1 MRTGE
6 RRESPADA
14 ELGNPHAVFPS
25 ELAADGSGPE
35 FIAHAND
42 ILFTH
47 ALHGNFSY
55 VNQAGTRITGH
66 SRQSLMR
73 LSLVD
78 LAAPEY
84 REAARRIIQGE
95 FEGRLGEWSF
105 PLEIVARDGRR
116 LALEVTSQL
125 VYVDGRPAGIRGIA
139 RDVSEARRAQKELR
153 ELESRFLALAEL
165 TGGATF
171 VCQESKIV
179 MVNRASEVLS
189 GYSRAELLTMDFQD
203 LVHPDHRDLVRSR
216 LARQSFDKSPAPYE
230 LKLRNKAGEEQWVR
244 MAATVIPYQ
253 GRFAVLATAFALTG
267 KELGGDQDAEA
278 APSST
283 ASHLEQLFEN
293 TPAGIVALDRQG
305 RALQAN
311 GEFGRMFGFAPA
323 QFVGRDLEALIV
335 PPERRDEAMALRQYM
350 ASGGKFRVES
360 VRQHQNGDPI
370 NVSILG
376 IPVPGEGPVAGY
388 AIYRDITNRRA
399 TEQALVESEAQFHA
413 LEQRYQSLFAQVHYG
428 IYRATMEGR
437 ILDANPAL
445 ARMLGYESTEEL
457 LQLDITRDVYADS
470 AEPDRLLNELRMEGR
485 QVCETGWRR
494 KDGRLITVRL
504 SAIASPRTAEM
515 VETMEVIVEDVTEQ
529 RALEEQ
535 FRQSQKM
542 EGIGRLAGGVAH
554 DFNNL
559 LTVIKGYSELVL
571 FQTEEGDATRPQLE
585 EILNAADR
593 AATLTRQLLAFSRR
607 QVLAPKVL
615 ELNSVVSNMEKLL
628 GRLLGEDMEL
638 LTVLDPALHP
648 VKADPGQLEQ
658 VIMNL
663 AVNARDA
670 MPMGGQ
676 LIIETA
682 NVTLDETYHSSVLP
696 GDYVMLAVID
706 SGQGMTEEIRSRVFE
721 PFFTTKERGTGLG
734 LSTVYGIV
742 KQSGGHVWVYSE
754 VGRGSAFKVYLP
766 RVDELPDTRQPVT
779 PEESGY
785 WGTETVLLVEDEAG
799 VRTLISQVLQ
809 RYGYTVLE
817 APNGAEALLIC
828 NRHRGAIHLLLTD
841 VVLSQTSGPQVAAR
855 LAVLRPEMRTVFMSG
870 YSEDTIVQHG
880 LVKPGID
887 FLQKPFTAEDL
898 VHKLREILD
907 SPKHLKQ

>member
-1 MRTGE
+1 MRAGE
-6 RRESPADA
+6 RRDSP
-14 ELGNPHAVFPS
+14 VSS
-25 ELAADGSGPE
+25 ELANPQTVFPPE
-35 FIAHAND
+35 LALDSTGLEFLAQAND
-42 ILFTH
+42 LLFTH
-47 ALHGNFSY
+47 GLGGTFSY
-55 VNQAGTRITGH
+55 VNRAATRITGH
-66 SRQSLMR
+66 PRQALMR
-73 LSLVD
+73 LSLTD
-78 LAAPEY
+78 LAAPEF
-84 REAARRIIQGE
+84 REAARRIVRGE

-116 LALEVTSQL
+116 LALEVTTEM
-125 VYVDGRPAGIRGIA
+125 VYMDGQPVGIRGIA
-139 RDVSEARRAQKELR
+139 RDVSDARRAQKELR

-165 TGGATF
+165 TGGAMF
-171 VCQESKIV
+171 VCQENKILL
-179 MVNRASEVLS
+179 VNRASEVLS
-189 GYSRAELLTMDFQD
+189 GYSRAELLAMDFQE
-203 LVHPDHRDLVRSR
+203 LIHPDHRDLVRNG
-216 LARQSFDKSPAPYE
+216 LARHSNDKLPAPYE
-230 LKLRNKAGEEQWVR
+230 LKLRNKAGTEQWVR
-244 MAATVIPYQ
+244 LAATVIPYQ
-253 GRFAVLATAFALTG
+253 GRFAVLATAFDLTG
-267 KELGGDQDAEA
+267 KDLAGNAREEA
-278 APSST
+278 APAPPT
-283 ASHLEQLFEN
+283 SHLEQLFEN

-305 RALQAN
+305 RVLQAN
-311 GEFGRMFGFAPA
+311 GEFGRMFGYAAA
-323 QFVGRDLEALIV
+323 QFVGHELETLIV
-335 PPERRDEAMALRQYM
+335 PPDRRDEALALRQYL

-360 VRQHQNGDPI
+360 VRQHKDGSLV

-376 IPVPGEGPVAGY
+376 IPVQGEGQVSGY
-388 AIYRDITNRRA
+388 AIFRDLTQRRA

-413 LEQRYQSLFAQVHYG
+413 LEQRYQSLFEQVHYG
-428 IYRATMEGR
+428 IYRATLDGR

-445 ARMLGYESTEEL
+445 ARMLGFESTAEL
-457 LQLDITRDVYADS
+457 LKIDITRDVYADP
-470 AEPDRLLNELRMEGR
+470 AEPDRLLNELRTQGR

-504 SAIASPRTAEM
+504 SAIASPGSGGAD
-515 VETMEVIVEDVTEQ
+515 ETMEVIVEDVTEQ

-571 FQTEEGDATRPQLE
+571 FQTEEGDTTRPQLE
-585 EILNAADR
+585 EILSAADR
-593 AATLTRQLLAFSRR
+593 AAALTRQLLAFSRR

-615 ELNSVVSNMEKLL
+615 DLNSIVSNMEKLL

-682 NVTLDETYHSSVLP
+682 NVTLDETYNSTVLP
-696 GDYVMLAVID
+696 GQYVMLAVID
-706 SGQGMTEEIRSRVFE
+706 SGQGMTEEVRSRVFE

-742 KQSGGHVWVYSE
+742 KQSGGQVWVYSE
-754 VGRGSAFKVYLP
+754 VGKGSAFKVYLP
-766 RVDELPDTRQPVT
+766 RVNEVPDARQPVT
-779 PEESGY
+779 PEESGF

-817 APNGAEALLIC
+817 APSGAEALLIC
-828 NRHRGAIHLLLTD
+828 NRHRAPIHLLLTD
-841 VVLSQTSGPQVAAR
+841 VVLSQASGPQVATR
-855 LAVLRPEMRTVFMSG
+855 LTGLRPEMRTLFMSG
-870 YSEDTIVQHG
+870 YSEETIVQHG
-880 LVKPGID
+880 LVQPGID

-898 VHKLREILD
+898 VQKLREILD
-907 SPKHLKQ
+907 GPKKRIK